1 MAIKCFL
8 GYLSHFNI
16 LICIKIQKDRIAPN
30 QLKND

>member
-1 MAIKCFL
+1 MVIKCFL

-16 LICIKIQKDRIAPN
+16 LICIKKQKDRIGPK